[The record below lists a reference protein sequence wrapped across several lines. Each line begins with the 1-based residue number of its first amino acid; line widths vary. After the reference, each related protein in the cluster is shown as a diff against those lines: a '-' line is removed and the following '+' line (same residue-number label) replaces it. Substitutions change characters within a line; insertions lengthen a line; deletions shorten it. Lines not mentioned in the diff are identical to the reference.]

1 MRSETIT
8 WHPASEPP
16 DTDRWVLVTSNKR
29 ETAVIGRFGGGGQW
43 VNSIDVPVLEWC
55 DLPKPPEPEP
65 EWITPNDEHARSRPA
80 CEVKYAEDKPWYKGR
95 ELLAVVDKTGFPFVV
110 IENCDDGNDV
120 QAFAFCRIR
129 KPAPAPEP
137 QEVWIAPSHDLYLG
151 IAYKSKQQAE
161 VCSLPGTKLLRATIH
176 GEATE

>member
-1 MRSETIT
+1 MRSEIIT

-16 DTDRWVLVTSNKR
+16 DHCRTVLLRLPLGLRLAEYCNGSWSSYGEKILGFVQP
-29 ETAVIGRFGGGGQW
+29 I
-43 VNSIDVPVLEWC
+43 EWAE
-55 DLPKPPEPEP
+55 LPQLKMPEP
-65 EWITPNDEHARSRPA
+65 EWITPTDEHARSRPA
-80 CEVKYAEDKPWYKGR
+80 CEVS
-95 ELLAVVDKTGFPFVV
+95 
-110 IENCDDGNDV
+110 DDGVKWHPRKLVAVLTRSSYQFLATDGGEM
-120 QAFAFCRIR
+120 FCGWKHCRIR

-137 QEVWIAPSHDLYLG
+137 QEVWIAPSHDLYMG